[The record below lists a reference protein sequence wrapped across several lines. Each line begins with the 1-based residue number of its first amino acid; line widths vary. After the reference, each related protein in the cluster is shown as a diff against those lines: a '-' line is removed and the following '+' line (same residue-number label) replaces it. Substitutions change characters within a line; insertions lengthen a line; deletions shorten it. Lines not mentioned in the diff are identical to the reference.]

1 MKKVIVSLLFGV
13 GIYLCIPCCTSCR
26 QSSPPTPGKFQ
37 VITTL
42 FPLYDFARQIAGDK
56 AEVSLLLPAGVEAHS
71 FEPRPGDIVRI
82 SKADLFIY
90 TGPLMEPWAEDILKG
105 ITNKELIVINAS
117 ADILLS
123 QEEDNHNEAHA
134 HQAEVSTLDHE
145 HEHGRQDP
153 HIWVDPVLAQQ
164 IVSAIADGF
173 AAKDPA
179 NKDYYLANAKAYNKK
194 LADLDIQIRAAL
206 EKCSNKTIV
215 YGGHFAFGYFA
226 RRYGLEHLSPYAGFS
241 PNAEPTPRKITEMI
255 ETLKKAGTS
264 YIYYEELLEPRV
276 ARIIAE
282 GAGAELLL
290 LHGAHNISRE
300 ELEKGVTYLE
310 IMEGN
315 LERLKVGL
323 GYHG

>member
-1 MKKVIVSLLFGV
+1 MKKVIWILLFGA
-13 GIYLCIPCCTSCR
+13 GIYLCLPCCSSCK
-26 QSSPPTPGKFQ
+26 QSTPPTPGKLQ
-37 VITTL
+37 VVTTL

-56 AEVSLLLPAGVEAHS
+56 AEVSLLLPPGVESHS

-82 SKADLFIY
+82 SKANMFIY
-90 TGPLMEPWAEDILKG
+90 TGPLMEPWSQDILKG

-117 ADILLS
+117 ANIQLAKD
-123 QEEDNHNEAHA
+123 EGHDHDEAHDHEA
-134 HQAEVSTLDHE
+134 ATEDDHE
-145 HEHGRQDP
+145 HGGQDP
-153 HIWVDPVLAQQ
+153 HIWVDPILAQQ
-164 IVSAIADGF
+164 IVSTIADGF

-179 NKDYYLANAKAYNKK
+179 NKDYYFANARTYNEK
-194 LADLDIQIRAAL
+194 LAALDAQIRTTL
-206 EKCSNKTIV
+206 EKCSKKTIV

-282 GAGAELLL
+282 GAGAKLLL
-290 LHGAHNISRE
+290 LHGAHNISKQ
-300 ELEKGVTYLE
+300 ELDKGVTYLE

-315 LERLKVGL
+315 LERLKLGL
-323 GYHG
+323 GYQD